1 MVVPGHIASWRRFGI
16 SLIGLLVAPL
26 ALLACSGDDQSD
38 ERPVYVA
45 LGASD
50 AVGVGATR
58 PDDEGWVSLV
68 HSGISDEAR
77 LLNLGIS
84 GATLADV
91 IAAELPVMA
100 DVTPALV
107 TLWPGVNDLRSG
119 VPLDAFRARLDDVLA
134 RSSAWEKTTV
144 VVLTIPDLRYLPA
157 FASADP
163 STLDATV
170 REWNAAIADAV
181 ARHGAI
187 LVDLYGPSL
196 ELADHPEYVSAD
208 GFHPSSAGYR
218 RIAELVLLAIET
230 YAPSLR

>member
-1 MVVPGHIASWRRFGI
+1 M
-16 SLIGLLVAPL
+16 GLPRIITPRSRITLGLANLLAVPL
-26 ALLACSGDDQSD
+26 ALFSCSGNSTDV

-50 AVGVGATR
+50 AVGVGASR
-58 PDDEGWVSLV
+58 PADDGWVPVV
-68 HSGISDEAR
+68 HRGLPSETR

-107 TLWPGVNDLRSG
+107 TLWPSVNDLRAG
-119 VPLDAFRARLDDVLA
+119 VPLEAFRAQLDEVLA
-134 RSSAWEKTTV
+134 WSSERENTTV
-144 VVLTIPDLRYLPA
+144 VVLNIPDLRYLPA

-163 STLDATV
+163 DALDATV
-170 REWNAAIADAV
+170 REWNVAIAEVV
-181 ARHGAI
+181 ARHNAI

-196 ELADHPEYVSAD
+196 ELADHPEYVSDD

-218 RIAELVLLAIET
+218 RIADLVLRAIET
-230 YAPSLR
+230 YAPALR